1 MARPR
6 RADGFVGAQRRAAEP
21 SRKSQ
26 SMMAPPSSEESRPV
40 GSGVGSGVGA
50 GVGGGKA
57 RTPLGIRG
65 TSTATGFGAVSA
77 PDRGGTTL
85 AAGGTGVGTTSRTA
99 GRGGGVGSGATAGG
113 NAGAGGSAGA
123 GGNGRGP
130 RAGVARRPPRASER
144 AAAGV
149 EASRARRAMPRPVGS
164 PRRPPPRA
172 RRPLPARASGRHAL
186 PGLSPDPGVSRWRMG

>member
-26 SMMAPPSSEESRPV
+26 SMMAPPSSEESRP
-40 GSGVGSGVGA
+40 VGSGVGA

-85 AAGGTGVGTTSRTA
+85 AAGGTGLGTTSRTA

-113 NAGAGGSAGA
+113 NAAAGGSAGA
-123 GGNGRGP
+123 GGNGAGATGGSGEATS
-130 RAGVARRPPRASER
+130 AGVGAGCRRSGSEAR
-144 AAAGV
+144 
-149 EASRARRAMPRPVGS
+149 S
-164 PRRPPPRA
+164 PRHVAPSRVA
-172 RRPLPARASGRHAL
+172 APAATTR
-186 PGLSPDPGVSRWRMG
+186 